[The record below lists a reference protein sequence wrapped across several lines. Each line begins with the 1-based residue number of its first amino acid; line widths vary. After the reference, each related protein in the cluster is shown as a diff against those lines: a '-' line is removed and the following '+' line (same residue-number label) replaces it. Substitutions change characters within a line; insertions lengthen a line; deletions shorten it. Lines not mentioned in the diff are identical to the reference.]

1 MYYNIAL
8 LLLNKQIFCLILFS
22 LFYVYWQINKTL
34 KKCIHKLFNTKKI
47 NKKKNKLLKISNIRM
62 VKV

>member
-47 NKKKNKLLKISNIRM
+47 NKKKQAIKNK
-62 VKV
+62 